1 MPLRTIFLR
10 LMLWSLGLAAATGVL
25 AVLFQ
30 SGNLVWRLVGTGFTT
45 ALACGLMIPTSLLVD
60 RERVRWAGLLGMGAI
75 ILEFLMALSLIWEV
89 AQPLLAPVLDAELK
103 ISLTMVFVG
112 LAVGLTIACA
122 GPLCVPRHSI
132 AARTAL
138 GFISLVLVAY
148 LLATWRLDF
157 RRTNYDHW
165 LDWWETGSALL
176 VLGVMT
182 VPSLVGL
189 STDERRSWRW
199 PGILASVVACA
210 MWLTEIWH
218 PVGSDLGFVVYCAL
232 LSLGAVVAHA
242 NLCLVAVKLTPG
254 QQWVRSGTIAATGAT
269 ALMTVWY
276 IAKDK
281 FPTVVPIDADLVG
294 RFIEAAGIIA
304 SCGTLALLV
313 LARMNRKV
321 DVEPGSI
328 DLAEVVLFCPRCR
341 RKQSLSVG
349 KSVCVSC
356 GLRISIRVEE
366 PRCANCDYLLR
377 GLTSDRCPECGTPI
391 GSPVA
396 VGG

>member
-1 MPLRTIFLR
+1 MPTRAVLLR

-30 SGNLVWRLVGTGFTT
+30 GGDLVWRLVGTGFTT
-45 ALACGLMIPTSLLVD
+45 ALACGLMIPASLLVD

-89 AQPLLAPVLDAELK
+89 AQPLLAPVLELELK

-157 RRTNYDHW
+157 RRTNND
-165 LDWWETGSALL
+165 DWWETGSALL
-176 VLGVMT
+176 VLGVLT

-199 PGILASVVACA
+199 AGILASVVACA

-232 LSLGAVVAHA
+232 LSVGAVVTHA

-254 QQWVRSGTIAATGAT
+254 QQWVRSGTIGATGVT
-269 ALMTVWY
+269 AVMTVWY

-281 FPTVVPIDADLVG
+281 FPTVVPIDGDLVG
-294 RFIEAAGIIA
+294 RFMEASGIIA
-304 SCGTLALLV
+304 AYGTLALLV

-321 DVEPGSI
+321 DAEPESYE
-328 DLAEVVLFCPRCR
+328 LSEVSLVCPRCR
-341 RKQSLSVG
+341 RKQSLPIGDST
-349 KSVCVSC
+349 CPSC
-356 GLRISIRVEE
+356 ALRISIRVEE
-366 PRCANCDYLLR
+366 PRCVKCDYLLR

-391 GSPVA
+391 AAPVA
-396 VGG
+396 G

>member
-25 AVLFQ
+25 AVLLQ
-30 SGNLVWRLVGTGFTT
+30 GGDLVWRLVGTGFTT

-89 AQPLLAPVLDAELK
+89 AQPLLAPVLRAELK

-112 LAVGLTIACA
+112 LAVGLTVACA

-138 GFISLVLVAY
+138 GFISVVLVAY
-148 LLATWRLDF
+148 LVATWRLDSL
-157 RRTNYDHW
+157 RMNIE
-165 LDWWETGSALL
+165 WWETGSALL
-176 VLGVMT
+176 VLGVLT
-182 VPSLVGL
+182 VPSLFGL
-189 STDERRSWRW
+189 SAGERRYWRW
-199 PGILASVVACA
+199 PGILASIVACA
-210 MWLTEIWH
+210 MWLTEIWY
-218 PVGSDLGFVVYCAL
+218 PTGSALGFVVFCGL

-254 QQWVRSGTIAATGAT
+254 QQWVRRGTIAATGVT
-269 ALMTVWY
+269 AVMTVWY

-313 LARMNRKV
+313 LARINRKV

-328 DLAEVVLFCPRCR
+328 ELAEVVLFCPRCR
-341 RKQSLSVG
+341 RKQALPVG
-349 KSVCVSC
+349 NSTCASC

-391 GSPVA
+391 GSPA
-396 VGG
+396 TG

>member
-1 MPLRTIFLR
+1 MPTRAVLLR

-30 SGNLVWRLVGTGFTT
+30 GGDLVWRLVGTGFTT
-45 ALACGLMIPTSLLVD
+45 ALACGLIIPASLLVD
-60 RERVRWAGLLGMGAI
+60 RERGRWAGLLGMGAI

-89 AQPLLAPVLDAELK
+89 AQPLLAPVLELELK

-157 RRTNYDHW
+157 RRTNND
-165 LDWWETGSALL
+165 DWWETGSALL
-176 VLGVMT
+176 VLGVLT

-199 PGILASVVACA
+199 AGILASVVACA

-232 LSLGAVVAHA
+232 LSVGAVVTHA

-254 QQWVRSGTIAATGAT
+254 QQWVRSGTIGATGVT
-269 ALMTVWY
+269 AVMTVWY

-281 FPTVVPIDADLVG
+281 FPTVVPIDGDLVG
-294 RFIEAAGIIA
+294 RFMEASGIIA
-304 SCGTLALLV
+304 ACGTLALLV

-321 DVEPGSI
+321 DAEPESYE
-328 DLAEVVLFCPRCR
+328 LSEVSLVCPRCR
-341 RKQSLSVG
+341 RKQSLPIGDST
-349 KSVCVSC
+349 CPSC
-356 GLRISIRVEE
+356 ALRISIRVEE
-366 PRCANCDYLLR
+366 PRCAKCDYLLR

-391 GSPVA
+391 AAPVA
-396 VGG
+396 G

>member
-1 MPLRTIFLR
+1 
-10 LMLWSLGLAAATGVL
+10 
-25 AVLFQ
+25 
-30 SGNLVWRLVGTGFTT
+30 
-45 ALACGLMIPTSLLVD
+45 
-60 RERVRWAGLLGMGAI
+60 MGAVI
-75 ILEFLMALSLIWEV
+75 AEFLMASSLIWEI
-89 AQPLLAPVLDAELK
+89 AQALLGGVVDVEIK

-122 GPLCVPRHSI
+122 GPLCIPRHSI

-138 GFISLVLVAY
+138 GFISVVLVAY
-148 LLATWRLDF
+148 LLATWLLDF
-157 RRTNYDHW
+157 RRTNND
-165 LDWWETGSALL
+165 DWWETGSALL
-176 VLGVMT
+176 VLGVLT

-210 MWLTEIWH
+210 MWLTEIWR
-218 PVGSDLGFVVYCAL
+218 PIGSDLGFVVYCAL
-232 LSLGAVVAHA
+232 LSVGAVVAYA
-242 NLCLVAVKLTPG
+242 NLCLVAMKLTPG
-254 QQWVRSGTIAATGAT
+254 QQWVRSGTIGATGVT

-294 RFIEAAGIIA
+294 RFIEASGIIA
-304 SCGTLALLV
+304 SCGTLASAV
-313 LARMNRKV
+313 LARINRKV

-328 DLAEVVLFCPRCR
+328 ELAEVSLVCPRCR
-341 RKQSLSVG
+341 KKQSLPVG
-349 KSVCVSC
+349 NSTCTSC

-377 GLTSDRCPECGTPI
+377 GLTSDRCPECGAPI
-391 GSPVA
+391 GSLVA
-396 VGG
+396 G